1 MVIKIEDKYYVC
13 TTNSLSRWLVLRN
26 YFYSHRVRVNGKY
39 QTYFYKSKLLDE
51 LLTLY
56 SQLKA
61 EGSDEIN
68 TYKSKL
74 TQKAE

>member
-1 MVIKIEDKYYVC
+1 MIIIEDKYYISK
-13 TTNSLSRWLVLRN
+13 TNSLSRWLVLRN
-26 YFYSHRVRVNGKY
+26 YFYSHRVKVNGEY

-56 SQLKA
+56 SRLKA

-68 TYKSKL
+68 TYKPKL